1 MINEL
6 PGPTLTQVFRLHA
19 VLGAPVD
26 LGYGGRLIVPLIG
39 GRFTGPEL
47 HGNLV
52 VEGSTDRRDAFPDG
66 TVRGHMRCTLRTDG
80 GDLLDVHSHAITHGG
95 PADAPLIRA
104 TTRLQAGAPHLAWVN
119 QGVFISVSLYR
130 GDGMTLETYL
140 VS

>member
-26 LGYGGRLIVPLIG
+26 LGYSGRLIVPLIG

-52 VEGSTDRRDAFPDG
+52 VEGSTDRWETLPDG
-66 TVRGHMRCTLRTDG
+66 TIRGHLRCTLRTDG
-80 GDLLDVHSHAITHGG
+80 GDLLDVHSHGITQVG
-95 PADAPLIRA
+95 PADGPLIRA
-104 TTRLQAGAPHLAWVN
+104 ITRLQAATPHLDWVN